1 LKKLREGEKPVEAAG
16 SPAEQAK
23 KHLEQAQA
31 LCLRMC
37 KLLDAAARVH
47 KDAELHRL
55 KTKAESFADSMEDT
69 LMSLSE
75 DEAYPR

>member
-1 LKKLREGEKPVEAAG
+1 MKVEAKQRLLAAG
-16 SPAEQAK
+16 DPSELARQR
-23 KHLEQAQA
+23 LEQAQA

-37 KLLDAAARVH
+37 KLIDGAARVH
-47 KDAELHRL
+47 KDAEIHRL